1 MNWWQRAKNLYFLSS
16 ISREDVLSN
25 PSHYMIS
32 HANKDE
38 MGNGAYIAGLS
49 EEESNFAAT
58 LNADFKDTPI
68 K

>member
-1 MNWWQRAKNLYFLSS
+1 
-16 ISREDVLSN
+16 
-25 PSHYMIS
+25 MIS